1 MAANRRRKTK
11 SGGKG
16 VPESTRSE
24 GPSAGAQRRASMK
37 YAVLADAYKHIE
49 ATSGRLAMTELLAG
63 LFRKTTHALIGH
75 VVYLTQGKL
84 SPDFEGVEI
93 GVAEKMAIRAVAHAT
108 QVPAATVES
117 KLSTAGDL
125 GLVAEALLPK
135 GKRRGTGLTLEEV
148 YKELDRT
155 AQASGKGAQAAK
167 MHAIAGLLA
176 RATPLEA
183 KYLVRTITGRLR
195 LGVGDMTV
203 LDALAVVFA
212 GGKQARKVLERA
224 YNLTSDL
231 GYVARTVASGGLDAV
246 RKIHVV
252 VGKPI
257 RPMLAERLGDP
268 QEILHKL
275 GGQCIAEYKYDGERL
290 QIHKKGPQVDIFS
303 RRLEKIVTQY
313 PDVVELART
322 HLHAREAII
331 EGEVVAINP
340 TSGDLLSFQ
349 ELMPRRRKYGIEQV
363 VADIPTAVF
372 AFDALYVD
380 GTDLTEQ
387 PHSERHR
394 VLESIITPDDRFHP
408 AVSRRVSAVR
418 ELEEF
423 FEQAVADGCE
433 GLVCKALGGAYQAGA
448 RGWQWIKFKREYRS
462 EMTDAV
468 DLVVVGAFH
477 GRGRRGGTYGALLM
491 AAYDPKDEMFRT
503 VCKLGSGFTDEFLA
517 DLPGQLRA
525 TARPDRDPHVDSRL
539 TADVWFTPTVVYEV
553 IGAEI
558 TLSPVH
564 TAGWN
569 AIREG
574 AGLAIRFPRLRRVRD
589 DKGPTEATTVAEIV
603 AMYKR
608 QLKHAG

>member
-1 MAANRRRKTK
+1 
-11 SGGKG
+11 
-16 VPESTRSE
+16 
-24 GPSAGAQRRASMK
+24 MK
-37 YAVLADAYKHIE
+37 YAVLADAYQRIE
-49 ATSGRLAMTELLAG
+49 TTSSRLAMTELLAD
-63 LFRKTTHALIGH
+63 LFRKTPQALIGH
-75 VVYLTQGKL
+75 LVYLTQGKL
-84 SPDFEGVEI
+84 YPDFEGVEI
-93 GVAEKMAIRAVAHAT
+93 GVAEKMAIRAVAHAA
-108 QVPAATVES
+108 QVPATTVEQ
-117 KLSTAGDL
+117 KLATAGDL
-125 GLVAEALLPK
+125 GLVAEALLAK
-135 GKRRGTGLTLEEV
+135 GKRRGTAMTLEEV
-148 YKELDRT
+148 YRELDRT
-155 AQASGKGAQAAK
+155 AQASGKGAQTAK
-167 MHAIAGLLA
+167 MQAIAGLLE

-183 KYLVRTITGRLR
+183 KYLVRMVTGRLR

-290 QIHKKGPQVDIFS
+290 QIHKKGRQVDIFS

-372 AFDALYVD
+372 AFDALYVG

-433 GLVCKALGGAYQAGA
+433 GLVCKGLGGAYQAGA
-448 RGWQWIKFKREYRS
+448 RGWQWIKFKREYR
-462 EMTDAV
+462 
-468 DLVVVGAFH
+468 
-477 GRGRRGGTYGALLM
+477 
-491 AAYDPKDEMFRT
+491 
-503 VCKLGSGFTDEFLA
+503 
-517 DLPGQLRA
+517 
-525 TARPDRDPHVDSRL
+525 
-539 TADVWFTPTVVYEV
+539 
-553 IGAEI
+553 
-558 TLSPVH
+558 
-564 TAGWN
+564 
-569 AIREG
+569 
-574 AGLAIRFPRLRRVRD
+574 
-589 DKGPTEATTVAEIV
+589 
-603 AMYKR
+603 
-608 QLKHAG
+608 